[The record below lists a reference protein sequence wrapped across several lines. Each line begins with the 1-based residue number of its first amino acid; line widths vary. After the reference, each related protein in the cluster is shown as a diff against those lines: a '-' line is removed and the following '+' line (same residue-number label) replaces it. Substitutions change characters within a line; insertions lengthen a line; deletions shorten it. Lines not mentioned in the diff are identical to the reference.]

1 MYLLYLMDYINSII
15 LGLVQAITEFL
26 PISSSGHLVIFHR
39 FMDSKLLNSL
49 TFDVML
55 HGGTLLAVLI
65 YFWQE
70 VVNIIKNFFLTLFR
84 FKITH
89 DFRQQL
95 PWFLIIATVP
105 AALLGYFFDD
115 FIEQTFRSVHWVIL
129 MLLVGAF
136 LFIVAEKSFSKNRSL
151 DSMTFFDALLIG
163 LAQVLAFI
171 PGTSRSGI
179 TIVAGLSRRLKRAE
193 AARFSFLLSL
203 PVILGAVIRKI
214 TQIPL
219 SDFSVGFIFVSVLG
233 ILTAALVGYLVI
245 KLFLKF
251 LENRSLLIFA
261 VYRVILALVLIVIF
275 LF

>member
-1 MYLLYLMDYINSII
+1 MDYVNSII
-15 LGLVQAITEFL
+15 LGIVQAITEFL

-39 FMDSKLLNSL
+39 LMDSKLLDSL

-55 HGGTLLAVLI
+55 HGGTLLAVLV
-65 YFWQE
+65 YFWHD
-70 VVNIIKNFFLTLFR
+70 VVSIIKNFFITLFKFR
-84 FKITH
+84 ITH
-89 DFRQQL
+89 DFKEQL
-95 PWFLIIATVP
+95 PWLLALGTVP
-105 AALLGYFFDD
+105 AVIAGYFLDN
-115 FIEQTFRSVHWVIL
+115 FIEQTFRSVYWIIL
-129 MLLVGAF
+129 MLLAGAF
-136 LFIVAEKSFSKNRSL
+136 LFVMAEESFSKKRRL

-179 TIVAGLSRRLKRAE
+179 TIVAGLSRQFKRAE

-203 PVILGAVIRKI
+203 PVVLGAVIKKI

-219 SDFSVGFIFVSVLG
+219 SDFSVGFVFVSVLG

-251 LENRSLLIFA
+251 LENNSLLFFA
-261 VYRVILALVLIVIF
+261 VYRVMLALVLMMVF